1 MSSLLSSYNTN
12 AMSSDGMI
20 NDLKTKR
27 NNSLT
32 SAYNTLNQE
41 LQAKYSNLESMGGDI
56 EKVAGVVAGGITTA
70 KGIRDSIKKVY
81 KKFKKK
87 TGDDDEDEE
96 DEEGDDDGDVGEEG
110 GGEDMGDMEDMG
122 DIDDLGEGFKGTQVE
137 GFDPANI
144 AEGAET
150 KVSDLTDGLQNAGED
165 AVEGL
170 QEGAENVASRVGG
183 FVSQRAGNLISSA
196 RSAITSGAR
205 NGKTLINNLV
215 RNVKQNLSDKIKSAT
230 EPKEATDPYNE
241 EGNPD
246 EGIEM
251 ETFRSNQPIE
261 EAPVG
266 QEVEGD
272 IADPIKN
279 IANASSKAEDAVENA
294 GGVGEDI
301 GETAGETAGEIAG
314 EVGETAGEIAG
325 ATAGEVAGEIGL
337 ETAGTALD
345 ATGIGAIIG
354 VPLQILGGI
363 GLIGSVAGGIAMAS
377 SAGEKLQEGLKD
389 NAENLQHQKQ
399 QAVNVA
405 GKFSVPSFSSVNAF
419 NN

>member
-1 MSSLLSSYNTN
+1 M
-12 AMSSDGMI
+12 A
-20 NDLKTKR
+20 
-27 NNSLT
+27 
-32 SAYNTLNQE
+32 
-41 LQAKYSNLESMGGDI
+41 
-56 EKVAGVVAGGITTA
+56 TA

-96 DEEGDDDGDVGEEG
+96 DEEGDDDGDLEEEG
-110 GGEDMGDMEDMG
+110 GEEDMGDMEDV
-122 DIDDLGEGFKGTQVE
+122 DNLGEGFKGTQVE
-137 GFDPANI
+137 GF
-144 AEGAET
+144 EGAET
-150 KVSDLTDGLQNAGED
+150 KVSDLEDGLQNAGED

-170 QEGAENVASRVGG
+170 QEGAENIAGRVGG

-251 ETFRSNQPIE
+251 ETFKSNQPIE

-279 IANASSKAEDAVENA
+279 IASASSKAEDAVENA

-325 ATAGEVAGEIGL
+325 ASAGEIAGEVGL

-345 ATGIGAIIG
+345 ATGVGAIIG
-354 VPLQILGGI
+354 VPLQILGAV

-377 SAGEKLQEGLKD
+377 DAGEKLNEGLKE
-389 NAENLQHQKQ
+389 NAENLQQQKQ
-399 QAVNVA
+399 KAVNVA
-405 GKFSVPSFSSVNAF
+405 GKFSVPSYSSVNAF